1 MLNYIFFLIAA
12 IAVISAIIVILHKN
26 PVISALFLVLTM
38 FCIAVI
44 FVLLDAEFIA
54 AIQILV
60 YTGAIMVLF
69 LFIIMMLNLRKDD
82 LPIIG
87 GLFTRKT
94 FAISFAVVLLLEV
107 FIIIFSTQIAD
118 SYKIKP
124 APFES
129 NIESIGTELF
139 TKYLIPFELI
149 SILLLVAIIGAV
161 IIGKRKGEKK

>member
-1 MLNYIFFLIAA
+1 MFFLFAIIAI
-12 IAVISAIIVILHKN
+12 IAAIIVIIHKN

-38 FCIAVI
+38 LCIAI
-44 FVLLDAEFIA
+44 LFVLLDAEFLA

-94 FAISFAVVLLLEV
+94 FAITFAIAFLFEVLV
-107 FIIIFSTQIAD
+107 IILSTQIAD
-118 SYKIKP
+118 KYRIKKI
-124 APFES
+124 PFDS
-129 NIESIGTELF
+129 HIEAIGTELF

-149 SILLLVAIIGAV
+149 SILLLVAIIGVV
-161 IIGKRKGEKK
+161 IIGKRKGENK